1 VSSIITDSSL
11 SFQGKRI
18 NSSKVLGDLRHRNE
32 LDLRAMSLSKIKEI
46 FHLEAPKCVTINPLM
61 DCKDIPILPAMLG
74 QIA

>member
-1 VSSIITDSSL
+1 M

-18 NSSKVLGDLRHRNE
+18 NSSKVLGDLRHRNK

-61 DCKDIPILPAMLG
+61 DYRKKYRKISLYFLPCWDR
-74 QIA
+74 